1 MRPLSFE
8 PALPL
13 VCLALA
19 LGAPFIALF
28 IRHRQPHR
36 QPHRQLHR
44 QPHRARIT
52 GRQTAAT
59 LVGGVAGLVVLLVS
73 GLVLE
78 MSAAEALTRTSHGA
92 GTTDPMSWLGAAT
105 ALISG
110 GSRLAWQ
117 AAMLLGP
124 LLFALDGL
132 ADWRL
137 PTRLT
142 TTVLAVMVSPLFALG
157 VVALVPLDRP
167 PSVLL
172 AAVLLWVGIIGLVLH
187 MRGDR
192 ATQLAPHRPISAPSQ
207 PRPTIAMQVAG
218 QPTPITDEGASDETE
233 ISLLPAAL
241 ALQIDHVWDVPT
253 PAALPIQAPLQL
265 PPAAVRRARRLRD
278 TIGDMPRRRMSRG

>member
-1 MRPLSFE
+1 MLPLSFE
-8 PALPL
+8 PALPF

-28 IRHRQPHR
+28 IRRRQPR
-36 QPHRQLHR
+36 REPQ
-44 QPHRARIT
+44 RARIT

-59 LVGGVAGLVVLLVS
+59 LLSGVAGLVVLLVS

-78 MSAAEALTRTSHGA
+78 MSAAEALMHTSHGA

-105 ALISG
+105 ALLCS

-117 AAMLLGP
+117 ATMLVGP

-137 PTRLT
+137 PTRIT
-142 TTVLAVMVSPLFALG
+142 TTGLAVMVSPLFALG
-157 VVALVPLDRP
+157 VVTLVPLDRP
-167 PSVLL
+167 PSILL
-172 AAVLLWVGIIGLVLH
+172 AAVLLWVGIIGLALH

-192 ATQLAPHRPISAPSQ
+192 ATQPEPRQPASVLPE
-207 PRPTIAMQVAG
+207 PRPTIAMQVVR
-218 QPTPITDEGASDETE
+218 QPTPITGEGASDETE

-241 ALQIDHVWDVPT
+241 ALQIEPVWNP
-253 PAALPIQAPLQL
+253 PMLAPLPFRAPLQL
-265 PPAAVRRARRLRD
+265 PPAAVRRARRLQK
-278 TIGDMPRRRMSRG
+278 TLGDAPRRRLARG